1 MKHNQIKS
9 KADRVILE
17 RKHKRERKPKVRD
30 YSPRYFDDVVQD
42 EELKYFFADILK
54 HQFTEE

>member
-17 RKHKRERKPKVRD
+17 HKHKRERKPKVRD
-30 YSPRYFDDVVQD
+30 YSPNYYNDVLEDQ
-42 EELKYFFADILK
+42 ELKYFFADILK